1 MSKAVL
7 ILNEMPDTCTECQ
20 FSIYA
25 GRYYCTT
32 MTRELIGYPFINRP
46 DWCPLK
52 ALPEKMDICGTYDAE
67 YRAKGGWMPSMKIG
81 WNKCVEYLLGE
92 KEKENE

>member
-1 MSKAVL
+1 MRKAVL
-7 ILNEMPDTCTECQ
+7 VLDEMPDMCTECQ

-25 GRYYCTT
+25 GRYYCTAIN
-32 MTRELIGYPFINRP
+32 RELEGYPFINKP

-52 ALPEKMDICGTYDAE
+52 ALPEKKSEWEMDVIEFESHDLGE
-67 YRAKGGWMPSMKIG
+67 HVG
-81 WNKCVEYLLGE
+81 WNKCVDYLLGE